1 MIIVLTNQG
10 PVFVN
15 EKEYRTVSHNRDQE
29 VVIAKRKN
37 IYPENVAKIAGDA
50 EIIEKVISVHYFSD
64 SEKVN
69 FDDEGNELKKSNE
82 AYSTLLKQFGKLRKD
97 YLDAENER
105 IRLSNQVDALKVLLE
120 KYEAK

>member
-37 IYPENVAKIAGDA
+37 VFPENVAKIDGDA
-50 EIIEKVISVHYFSD
+50 EIIENVCAVRYFSD
-64 SEKVN
+64 SVDVDFNDNGKKMEILIEEKDN
-69 FDDEGNELKKSNE
+69 LQTENRELRNKYRE
-82 AYSTLLKQFGKLRKD
+82 LLFKVEKLEDK
-97 YLDAENER
+97 LA
-105 IRLSNQVDALKVLLE
+105 